1 MLPMGIDFIQAII
14 KDQVVCAAPIHKPSS
29 FLLGA
34 AMYGFGLWSWAVQD
48 LGPAFIPRRPAF
60 VFFPITMKTNTYLK
74 EPWGGLETT
83 CLAWLL
89 EWLTSSHSTC
99 TGVDAELAKMS
110 ASS

>member
-1 MLPMGIDFIQAII
+1 MQ
-14 KDQVVCAAPIHKPSS
+14 HPSTNPPS

-60 VFFPITMKTNTYLK
+60 VFFPVTMKTNTYLK
-74 EPWGGLETT
+74 ELWGGLETT

-89 EWLTSSHSTC
+89 EWLISSRSPC
-99 TGVDAELAKMS
+99 TGVDAELTKMS
-110 ASS
+110 TSS